1 MNGSFVD
8 VYRADGVPFSLSKQL
23 LGEDRV
29 RIRMTTPRRGYVSV
43 GWAPSSV
50 SVAHKQMDTVVGW
63 LDESTGKVVV
73 IDAFSDAKSAAK
85 DDVKLAMGANNI
97 VDPTG
102 SFSDADGL
110 VIEFTRLRNT
120 GDPNDQVFAPNASVF
135 LQWAVHDKPCT
146 AAFVCA
152 KHTSGNAAIVGNVDM
167 LAQLAP
173 SGPVE
178 LPPQPYGGLQAGD
191 ILLIIVAIYLVLA
204 ILVRWLF
211 KCLRYLS
218 YRRQYQVQLA
228 RTSVAATPGRRDP
241 DGGDIAPAYSDAAPI
256 EWNTSYLA
264 PLPPPLFRQSAY
276 QRQDASPWKPVDT
289 VYGGGGAWAP
299 NDQAQSAFSPTF
311 RPLPPPPQ
319 PLHAPANGDPPPAAP
334 FGAGGAIV
342 RRTVRFADGVG
353 SGDAWDAALDAP
365 RKSRHQFD
373 GGASRKSLRCTV
385 YEMSSEG
392 AVERPNVLS
401 NLTHAL
407 THARVYGTMIPV
419 HSVALALV
427 FVLVIVLIV
436 FLFPADTWTWADSMG
451 HVAGAVGLLTA
462 LPATR
467 NSLLCWLLDMHF
479 DATIMYHRWLGRLA
493 VFLAFVH
500 LVAYFATGVDGWS
513 PPDASHILTEKY
525 LFGFVAFAAGLW
537 IVVTAFDTVRRLQF
551 EFFYWSHFA
560 FLLWYVFSAL
570 HSPVCA
576 IYAYVAA
583 GIYALDRLVR
593 FFWGLWPRRAILQAK
608 EGGVVF
614 VRWPK
619 HPLARYDVGNY
630 VFLNFPGFSLLQWHP
645 FTLASG
651 PHDPFN
657 EVAIKNLGD
666 FTTKLHDV
674 VKAQGANAQLWVRCD
689 GPYGRFTIDFRR
701 FQTVVVVGGGVG
713 VTPCIATLR
722 DIFRVDMTQEDRME
736 KARHTINR
744 NVFFIW
750 SCANVATFHW
760 FKDVIERCEKKS
772 SRSGYARLHLYIY
785 ATREASPPA
794 PMIAGRP
801 DLDEIYDAVEEVAE
815 NQPVAS
821 FVCGPDQM
829 VTAVWDQCSYRTAQG
844 RTRYYVHHE
853 IFNF

>member
-1 MNGSFVD
+1 
-8 VYRADGVPFSLSKQL
+8 
-23 LGEDRV
+23 
-29 RIRMTTPRRGYVSV
+29 
-43 GWAPSSV
+43 
-50 SVAHKQMDTVVGW
+50 
-63 LDESTGKVVV
+63 
-73 IDAFSDAKSAAK
+73 
-85 DDVKLAMGANNI
+85 
-97 VDPTG
+97 
-102 SFSDADGL
+102 
-110 VIEFTRLRNT
+110 
-120 GDPNDQVFAPNASVF
+120 
-135 LQWAVHDKPCT
+135 
-146 AAFVCA
+146 
-152 KHTSGNAAIVGNVDM
+152 
-167 LAQLAP
+167 
-173 SGPVE
+173 
-178 LPPQPYGGLQAGD
+178 LQAGD

-525 LFGFVAFAAGLW
+525 LFGFLAFAAGLW

-593 FFWGLWPRRAILQAK
+593 FFWGLWPRRAILHR
-608 EGGVVF
+608 EGGRRGVCALAQAPAGALRRRQLRLPQLSRLLAAPVAPVHAGVGPARPVQRGGDQESRRLHHQAARRRQGAGRQRAALGALRRP
-614 VRWPK
+614 VRSL
-619 HPLARYDVGNY
+619 HDRLSPLPDGGGGRRRRRRHAVHRHAARH
-630 VFLNFPGFSLLQWHP
+630 FPRRHD
-645 FTLASG
+645 ARG
-651 PHDPFN
+651 PHGEGAP
-657 EVAIKNLGD
+657 
-666 FTTKLHDV
+666 HD
-674 VKAQGANAQLWVRCD
+674 QPQRL
-689 GPYGRFTIDFRR
+689 
-701 FQTVVVVGGGVG
+701 
-713 VTPCIATLR
+713 
-722 DIFRVDMTQEDRME
+722 
-736 KARHTINR
+736 
-744 NVFFIW
+744 
-750 SCANVATFHW
+750 
-760 FKDVIERCEKKS
+760 
-772 SRSGYARLHLYIY
+772 LHLEL
-785 ATREASPPA
+785 RQRRHVPLVQ
-794 PMIAGRP
+794 GRHRA
-801 DLDEIYDAVEEVAE
+801 LREEV
-815 NQPVAS
+815 VAQRLRS
-821 FVCGPDQM
+821 SCICTF
-829 VTAVWDQCSYRTAQG
+829 
-844 RTRYYVHHE
+844 TRRARRRRPRQ
-853 IFNF
+853 

>member
-8 VYRADGVPFSLSKQL
+8 VFRVDGVPFVLSKQIV
-23 LGEDRV
+23 GSDRI
-29 RIRMTTPRRGYVSV
+29 RIRMSTPRRGYVSV

-50 SVAHKQMDTVVGW
+50 KVAHKQMDTVVGW
-63 LDESTGKVVV
+63 IDESTGKAIV
-73 IDAFSDAKSAAK
+73 IDAWSDAKSAAK
-85 DDVKLAMGANNI
+85 DDSKLPMGVNNI
-97 VDPTG
+97 IDPTG
-102 SFSDADGL
+102 SISDSDGL
-110 VIEFTRLRNT
+110 VIEFTRLLLT
-120 GDPNDQVFAPNASVF
+120 SDPNDQPFAENSTLL

-146 AAFVCA
+146 AAFVCS
-152 KHTSGNAAIVGNVDM
+152 KHTSSNAAIGGPVDM
-167 LAQLAP
+167 LARMPPAGPLAP
-173 SGPVE
+173 PVA
-178 LPPQPYGGLQAGD
+178 PYGGLQAGD
-191 ILLIIVAIYLVLA
+191 ILLIVVAIYLLLA
-204 ILVRWLF
+204 IIVRWLF

-228 RTSVAATPGRRDP
+228 RHSVAASPGGRR
-241 DGGDIAPAYSDAAPI
+241 GGDEPAYSDAPNLL
-256 EWNTSYLA
+256 EWNASFLA
-264 PLPPPLFRQSAY
+264 PLPPPILRQSAY
-276 QRQDASPWKPVDT
+276 QRQDLSPYKPVDT
-289 VYGGGGAWAP
+289 VFGSGGAWAP
-299 NDQAQSAFSPTF
+299 NDSVQSAFSPTF
-311 RPLPPPPQ
+311 RPLPPPPA
-319 PLHAPANGDPPPAAP
+319 PLQGAADGGAPPAAP

-342 RRTVRFADGVG
+342 RRTVRWADGVG
-353 SGDAWDAALDAP
+353 SGAAWDESLDAP
-365 RKSRHQFD
+365 RKSRFQFD
-373 GGASRKSLRCTV
+373 GEASRKSLRCTV
-385 YEMSSEG
+385 YEMSADAS
-392 AVERPNVLS
+392 VRRPGLLS

-427 FVLVIVLIV
+427 FVLLIVVIV
-436 FLFPADTWTWADSMG
+436 FLFPAETWSWADSLG
-451 HVAGAVGLLTA
+451 HVSGAVGLLTA

-493 VFLAFVH
+493 VLLAFVH
-500 LVAYFATGVDGWS
+500 MIAYFATGVDGWS
-513 PPDASHILTEKY
+513 PPDPDHILVEKY
-525 LFGFVAFAAGLW
+525 LVGFLALAAGLW
-537 IVVTAFDTVRRLQF
+537 IIFTAFDMVRRLQF

-593 FFWGLWPRRAILQAK
+593 FFWGLWPRHATLTAK

-630 VFLNFPGFSLLQWHP
+630 VFLNFPGFSLFQWHP

-666 FTTKLHDV
+666 FTTKLHDEV
-674 VKAQGANAQLWVRCD
+674 ARHGENAKLWLRCD

-722 DIFRVDMTQEDRME
+722 DVFRIDMTQEDRME
-736 KARHTINR
+736 VARHTVNR
-744 NVFFIW
+744 NVFFVW
-750 SCANVATFHW
+750 SCANVATYHW
-760 FKDVIERCEKKS
+760 FKDVIDRCEKKS
-772 SRSGYARLHLYIY
+772 SRTGYAKLHLYIY
-785 ATREASPPA
+785 ATREQSPPA
-794 PMIAGRP
+794 PLIAGRP
-801 DLDEIYDAVEEVAE
+801 DLDEIYDAIEEAAD

-844 RTRYYVHHE
+844 RTRFYVHHE